1 MHGKILVVDNE
12 PNVLKCIT
20 EVLTKEGYDVT
31 TAIDGEVGLE
41 YIKNVEFDLLLTDIK
56 IPKMSGEILLSK
68 SKEIRPDL
76 MAIVITAF
84 GSMDLAIRCVR
95 ENKAFDFV
103 EKPFRVEK
111 LLLSI
116 ERVINIIKNLKHIPG
131 KIDSSLEELLKAV
144 DPSAFSPTARLALKN
159 KISEYSQELVDLS
172 LKISKRNY
180 AGSAS
185 EAYVNQA
192 GYQIANTTSSR
203 LFKHLGVIGGILLGA
218 FLSGFVA
225 MTIDCKFTMITT
237 IVSTLFGI
245 SGAFLI
251 AFPIVHDMR
260 K

>member
-1 MHGKILVVDNE
+1 MHEKILVVDDE
-12 PNVLKCIT
+12 PNVLKCLT

-31 TAIDGEVGLE
+31 TATDGEVGLE

-76 MAIVITAF
+76 MAIVITGY
-84 GSMDLAIRCVR
+84 GSRDLAIRCVR

-103 EKPFRVEK
+103 NKPFRVEE
-111 LLLSI
+111 LLLSV
-116 ERVINIIKNLKHIPG
+116 EKVINIKNLKHLPG
-131 KIDSSLEELLKAV
+131 KIDSSLEELLKAG
-144 DPSAFSPTARLALKN
+144 DPSAFTPTARLALKD
-159 KISEYSQELVDLS
+159 KIIEYSHELVDLT

-185 EAYVNQA
+185 KAYVNLA
-192 GYQIANTTSSR
+192 GYQIANTTDSR
-203 LFKHLGVIGGILLGA
+203 LFKHLGIIGGILLGA

-237 IVSTLFGI
+237 IVSTLFGVL
-245 SGAFLI
+245 GAFLI
-251 AFPIVHDMR
+251 AFPIVHDLR